1 VADSI
6 LKWFIPYVL
15 LSSFN
20 YPIAKD
26 GLNYASPFLFMAMR
40 YLLAAAIL
48 LAIGRRLILRR
59 QPVILGLV
67 TSASSFFWVLG
78 LSVVSAGDSA
88 VLSYTM
94 PLFAIPMAVLILKE
108 RPMAVEVAGALVGF
122 AGVAIYSL
130 ALVHGSL
137 LIGVAYTLLNAFFWA
152 VYSVYLRK
160 LKAED
165 PISLVGTQFL
175 IGSLPLVLAS
185 LYNPSVRFTQ
195 GFVLDI
201 VYMGVFGGAVQL
213 FLWNSM
219 LRVERVGRLT
229 TMAFAVPA
237 TAVAIQSVESYTFPA
252 LASIVG
258 ATLMFVGIYV
268 SNANRFGIK
277 LPAR

>member
-1 VADSI
+1 MRNPVFRRRNFAGCSPPTLRRYSGSCGSARASKTSARTIPDSLITCFIRGIGGPFAVADSI

-67 TSASSFFWVLG
+67 TSASSFFWILG

-94 PLFAIPMAVLILKE
+94 PLFAIPLAVLLLKE
-108 RPMAVEVAGALVGF
+108 RPIAVEVAGALVGF

-130 ALVHGSL
+130 ALAHGSL
-137 LIGVAYTLLNAFFWA
+137 LIGVTYTLLNAFFWA
-152 VYSVYLRK
+152 VYSVYL
-160 LKAED
+160 
-165 PISLVGTQFL
+165 
-175 IGSLPLVLAS
+175 
-185 LYNPSVRFTQ
+185 
-195 GFVLDI
+195 
-201 VYMGVFGGAVQL
+201 
-213 FLWNSM
+213 
-219 LRVERVGRLT
+219 
-229 TMAFAVPA
+229 
-237 TAVAIQSVESYTFPA
+237 
-252 LASIVG
+252 
-258 ATLMFVGIYV
+258 
-268 SNANRFGIK
+268 
-277 LPAR
+277 